1 MRALDFG
8 SKRTWFIM
16 AALAMVLVLAAA
28 CSGGD
33 DDSSGATSSTGTTAA
48 PQQPAAPAA
57 PQAPTGTTSAPAA
70 AAPAPTAVVNAPAM
84 ADGSGE
90 PLISRLVI
98 SNPSP
103 GQVSNNPGKDLGP
116 LSTFQLLPSYEYLI
130 GYDADS
136 GALIPQLATSWT
148 AEDDTTI
155 RFQLRKDV
163 QIHGGLGEFSAQDV
177 VRTHAEISAQDSTH
191 PHQDRYARVTPEVV
205 NDNEI
210 IFRLSRPDS
219 ELLQSISEQV
229 GAFEIVSAADFDA
242 SGPPLLTTGPL
253 AGTGLYQFQD
263 RAQGQFIRFERV
275 PYQHWRSTADFEE
288 LEFRWVAEASTR
300 LAGLL
305 TEEVHITQL
314 PEDQTQQASNA
325 GMFVEKGDI
334 GAQRVFVGFKGGYT
348 DSNSACG
355 YKHCESP
362 FLDVKVRKAMNKAV
376 DRDLLNE
383 AFFGNKGEIMVMNH
397 IPPGTP
403 AFNPAW
409 ESNFQQEYGYDPAAA
424 RALLA
429 EAGYSSSNPL
439 EIGVEIT
446 THAQFSQSGDVLESL
461 AGFWSDIGI
470 KANLI
475 VEDSAVIRASTRA
488 LTSVNRMS
496 FSATS
501 SFDIQGWR
509 VYNSSRPPRGGA
521 LELIETDLINAQ
533 LQQEMDAGKQVELL
547 RQIGDLAY
555 PLHMGIFLYWMPP
568 ELVIN
573 TKFVSEYDFPG
584 SISNLFTH
592 FERIKAVRK

>member
-1 MRALDFG
+1 MVTQIFG
-8 SKRTWFIM
+8 SKRAWLIM
-16 AALAMVLVLAAA
+16 AALAMVLVIAA
-28 CSGGD
+28 CSSDG
-33 DDSSGATSSTGTTAA
+33 DDSSGTTSSGGTTSA

-57 PQAPTGTTSAPAA
+57 PEGATGTTSAPAA
-70 AAPAPTAVVNAPAM
+70 AAPAPTAVANAPAM

-98 SNPSP
+98 SNPLP
-103 GQVSNNPGKDLGP
+103 GQVSNNPAKDLGP

-130 GYDADS
+130 GYDADT

-155 RFQLRKDV
+155 RFQLREGVK
-163 QIHGGLGEFSAQDV
+163 IHKGLGEFGAQDV
-177 VRTHAEISAQDSTH
+177 AFTVAQISADDSTH
-191 PHQDRYARVTPEVV
+191 PHQSRYARVTPEVV

-210 IFRLSRPDS
+210 VFNLSRPDS

-229 GAFEIVSAADFDA
+229 GALEIMSAADFNA

-275 PYQHWRSTADFEE
+275 PYQHWRSTSDFEE

-314 PEDQTQQASNA
+314 PEDQTQQAASA
-325 GMFVEKGDI
+325 GMLIEKGDI

-348 DSNSACG
+348 DADSACG
-355 YKHCESP
+355 YRHCESP
-362 FLDVKVRKAMNKAV
+362 FLDVKARKAMNKAV

-403 AFNPAW
+403 AFNPDW
-409 ESNFQQEYGYDPAAA
+409 VRNFPEEYGYDPTAA

-429 EAGYSSSNPL
+429 EAGYSENNPL

-446 THAQFSQSGDVLESL
+446 THAQFSQSADVLESL

-470 KANLI
+470 KANLV
-475 VEDSAVIRASTRA
+475 VEDAGVIRASTRA
-488 LTSVNRMS
+488 LNPVNRMS

-533 LQQEMDAGKQVELL
+533 LQQEMDSGRQVELL